1 MRRVFANLDLDSL
14 MSNSK
19 AQPSR
24 VPNDSPSGTEK
35 LHTGIE
41 RPDDS
46 VRDFF
51 RRGDRGQYAGGP
63 ADHVH
68 SIPTLDLPEKPQIV
82 RTPKQEARRRAL
94 IRLEAVLLTGCL
106 GLLVMAAR
114 AKSTDATEP
123 SRAGVAQFDAR
134 LVEPSAPKAPVA
146 VQPEVQKAARPEAAP
161 PAPKTANEPML
172 NAQAPVAAAAA
183 EPPPPP
189 PKAANE
195 PALNVQAPEAPAA
208 AELVMAP
215 RVEDAAKSAPA
226 APEKAAST
234 QTAKR
239 AQPRQASARS
249 VAAAPARPTS
259 APKAEPVYAPP
270 VAAPAQNPPA
280 PKRAVAAFPVD

>member
-1 MRRVFANLDLDSL
+1 MRRVFANVSLDSL
-14 MSNSK
+14 MSNSN
-19 AQPSR
+19 AEPSR

-51 RRGDRGQYAGGP
+51 RRGDRGQYEGGP
-63 ADHVH
+63 AEHVH
-68 SIPTLDLPEKPQIV
+68 SIHAMDLPEKPQIV

-94 IRLEAVLLTGCL
+94 IRIEAVLLTGCL
-106 GLLVMAAR
+106 ALLVVAAR
-114 AKSTDATEP
+114 AKSTAATEP
-123 SRAGVAQFDAR
+123 SRASGAQLDAR
-134 LVEPSAPKAPVA
+134 IVEPSAPKAPVA
-146 VQPEVQKAARPEAAP
+146 VQQEAARPEAAP
-161 PAPKTANEPML
+161 PPPKTVNEPML
-172 NAQAPVAAAAA
+172 NAQAPVAAVAA

-195 PALNVQAPEAPAA
+195 PALNSQAPEARAASEPAKA
-208 AELVMAP
+208 SRA
-215 RVEDAAKSAPA
+215 EDAAKFAPA

-239 AQPRQASARS
+239 TQPRQASARS
-249 VAAAPARPTS
+249 VAAAPARPTL
-259 APKAEPVYAPP
+259 APRAEPVYAPP